1 MKSSALIH
9 RYLAVIQIVNPT
21 SGPHFRVPKMGFV
34 LMLIYC
40 RNNYHVM
47 GNPHFNKKILTSCI
61 IISILLIGMSYS
73 SHYIVQSISAKSS
86 SYDKV
91 SSSSKDSSSSSSKD
105 SSSSSSKDSSS
116 SSSKDSSSSKSNTSS
131 IALNALEL
139 KNETYRWQNT
149 SKAINPTL
157 HLIANTDYLIKIK
170 NPTDTKHELII
181 TSNGTELAKSNE
193 MKPGSNGK
201 LNLPVNSTGTLE
213 YHCEYH
219 PDTMKGT
226 IEISSK

>member
-1 MKSSALIH
+1 
-9 RYLAVIQIVNPT
+9 
-21 SGPHFRVPKMGFV
+21 
-34 LMLIYC
+34 
-40 RNNYHVM
+40 M

-105 SSSSSSKDSSS
+105 SSSSN
-116 SSSKDSSSSKSNTSS
+116 SNTSS

-193 MKPGSNGK
+193 MNPGKNGK

>member
-1 MKSSALIH
+1 MDN
-9 RYLAVIQIVNPT
+9 R
-21 SGPHFRVPKMGFV
+21 
-34 LMLIYC
+34 
-40 RNNYHVM
+40 
-47 GNPHFNKKILTSCI
+47 HFNKKILTSCI

-73 SHYIVQSISAKSS
+73 SHYLVQPISAKKSS
-86 SYDKV
+86 SDDKAT
-91 SSSSKDSSSSSSKD
+91 STSTDSSASNSS
-105 SSSSSSKDSSS
+105 
-116 SSSKDSSSSKSNTSS
+116 SS

-149 SKAINPTL
+149 SEAINPTL

-181 TSNGTELAKSNE
+181 GSNGTEVAKSNE
-193 MKPGSNGK
+193 IEPDKNGK
-201 LNLPVNSTGTLE
+201 FTFNANSTGTLE

-226 IEISSK
+226 IEISNQ

>member
-1 MKSSALIH
+1 MD
-9 RYLAVIQIVNPT
+9 NP
-21 SGPHFRVPKMGFV
+21 
-34 LMLIYC
+34 Y
-40 RNNYHVM
+40 
-47 GNPHFNKKILTSCI
+47 FNKKTLTSCI

-73 SHYIVQSISAKSS
+73 SHYLVQSISAKSS
-86 SYDKV
+86 SYDKG

-105 SSSSSSKDSSS
+105 TSASNSS
-116 SSSKDSSSSKSNTSS
+116 SNTSS

-149 SKAINPTL
+149 SEAINPTL

-181 TSNGTELAKSNE
+181 ASNGTELAKSNE
-193 MKPGSNGK
+193 IKPGKNGK
-201 LNLPVNSTGTLE
+201 LNFANSTGTFE

-219 PDTMKGT
+219 PDTMKGI
-226 IEISSK
+226 IEISSH

>member
-1 MKSSALIH
+1 
-9 RYLAVIQIVNPT
+9 
-21 SGPHFRVPKMGFV
+21 
-34 LMLIYC
+34 
-40 RNNYHVM
+40 
-47 GNPHFNKKILTSCI
+47 
-61 IISILLIGMSYS
+61 MSYS

-86 SYDKV
+86 SYDKG
-91 SSSSKDSSSSSSKD
+91 SSSSTSDKSSSTSSSA
-105 SSSSSSKDSSS
+105 SASNG
-116 SSSKDSSSSKSNTSS
+116 NTSS

-181 TSNGTELAKSNE
+181 GSNGTELAKSSEIN
-193 MKPGSNGK
+193 PGKSGK
-201 LNLPVNSTGTLE
+201 FTFNANSTGTLE

-219 PDTMKGT
+219 PDTMKGI
-226 IEISSK
+226 IEISSQ